1 MTDKLRIGW
10 FILGVVTVGA
20 LVYSTVSDALH
31 RSDYYK
37 KMDKY
42 HKKMDKYD
50 NDNKRYTSE
59 GAS

>member
-31 RSDYYK
+31 RSDY
-37 KMDKY
+37 